1 MNSCRGV
8 CDKYKVKKK
17 QRGSYYEEGFK
28 HCPTCELFIKW
39 DGVVCPC
46 CHVKLRHPRRVLLLG
61 GHTLSYLLY
70 LFDSCFTMENDD
82 APSDLLKLLDQDEK
96 LLLYMK
102 QKKYRP
108 SINIESVAITDR
120 RVIFRKPSMLTIK
133 KSFTDYSYADILN
146 VTIDKGPLRSTLNLN
161 LRLDGSDLLV
171 DDIPNDE
178 AQEAFKLIRQGIDN
192 ARSKFTV

>member
-1 MNSCRGV
+1 
-8 CDKYKVKKK
+8 
-17 QRGSYYEEGFK
+17 
-28 HCPTCELFIKW
+28 
-39 DGVVCPC
+39 
-46 CHVKLRHPRRVLLLG
+46 
-61 GHTLSYLLY
+61 
-70 LFDSCFTMENDD
+70 MESDD

-102 QKKYRP
+102 QKKYHP
-108 SINIESVAITDR
+108 AINIESVSVTDK

-133 KSFTDYSYADILN
+133 KSFTDYSYADIVN

-161 LRLDGSDLLV
+161 LRMDGTDLEV

-192 ARSKFTV
+192 ARRKFTV